1 LERPVLI
8 GYVVIYN
15 RMSYAPD
22 RLSDKDVVVFD
33 NNDRNESR
41 RLCGTLPDM
50 STIHVIT
57 VTCFSP
63 LLGQGVEI
71 GKEGDHDICL
81 VEVEVYA
88 FEG

>member
-1 LERPVLI
+1 M
-8 GYVVIYN
+8 N
-15 RMSYAPD
+15 
-22 RLSDKDVVVFD
+22 VVVFD
-33 NNDRNESR
+33 NNNRDENR

-50 STIHVIT
+50 SSTAVIT
-57 VTCFSP
+57 MTCALP